1 MGREP
6 VNRNN
11 NPYSNELSLE
21 EARRAGDKFREFFI
35 DVCENPGLPKRGRMR
50 RRGGSSDWF
59 QASAN
64 LPSGEHEGV
73 SIDFVVEASDLD
85 GDFNAL
91 VIFRDSEDK
100 GVVYSLEGKYK
111 SGYNVVCREFLE
123 VEIGEDGCRK
133 IVQGKDGVIVGIGE
147 VDWLVKYTQDRLEE
161 K

>member
-1 MGREP
+1 MGCEP

-21 EARRAGDKFREFFI
+21 ETRQAGNKFREFFI
-35 DVCENPGLPKRGRMR
+35 DACENPGLPKRGRMR
-50 RRGGSSDWF
+50 RRGGGSDWF
-59 QASAN
+59 QASVN
-64 LPSGEHEGV
+64 LPSEKHKGV

-111 SGYNVVCREFLE
+111 SGYNVVRREFLE

-133 IVQGKDGVIVGIGE
+133 IVQGEDGAIVGIGE

>member
-35 DVCENPGLPKRGRMR
+35 DVCENPGLSKRGRMR
-50 RRGGSSDWF
+50 RRGGGSDWF
-59 QASAN
+59 QASVN
-64 LPSGEHEGV
+64 LPSGEHEDV

-111 SGYNVVCREFLE
+111 SGYNVVRREFLE
-123 VEIGEDGCRK
+123 VEIGKDGCRK
-133 IVQGKDGVIVGIGE
+133 IVQGEDGVIVGIGE
-147 VDWLVKYTQDRLEE
+147 VDRLVKYTQDRLEE

>member
-21 EARRAGDKFREFFI
+21 EARQAGD
-35 DVCENPGLPKRGRMR
+35 
-50 RRGGSSDWF
+50 S
-59 QASAN
+59 
-64 LPSGEHEGV
+64 V

-100 GVVYSLEGKYK
+100 GVVYSLEGKYRRC
-111 SGYNVVCREFLE
+111 NFA
-123 VEIGEDGCRK
+123 
-133 IVQGKDGVIVGIGE
+133 
-147 VDWLVKYTQDRLEE
+147 
-161 K
+161 

>member
-21 EARRAGDKFREFFI
+21 EARRAGDKFRELFI

-50 RRGGSSDWF
+50 RRGGGSDWF
-59 QASAN
+59 QAGIN

-73 SIDFVVEASDLD
+73 SIDFVVEASDPGGDPSILVVIRD
-85 GDFNAL
+85 G
-91 VIFRDSEDK
+91 EDR
-100 GVVYSLEGKYK
+100 GVVYSLEGGYK
-111 SGYNVVCREFLE
+111 SGYKVVRQSFE
-123 VEIGEDGCRK
+123 VGIIEDGHRE
-133 IVQGKDGVIVGIGE
+133 ITDSNDEVVVGVDE
-147 VDWLVKYTQDRLEE
+147 VNRLAKYIQNRLKEE